1 MTASPRSAPSS
12 SSVAASSS
20 SSMLPSARSVT
31 AASLSSSKS
40 HAHAH
45 LPRAPEAASP
55 LPLAHAL
62 PHPQHQLYSPPN
74 SVSSISTY
82 SPSSTGESPSGHQ
95 LRNQQSQHSRTPHV
109 QRLTATYTNPSYQ
122 LDAFPSSAPADSSP
136 RSFAR
141 SAYEHDKYPRQQLSP
156 SSFTQPTTRRQHYQL
171 HQSYPTSASLPHPS
185 GGYNGYR
192 SEYERTPP
200 PSSGLHEGTSVD
212 ISSNLPEYSYPMTPS
227 QRPRRLPPRPIHYYH
242 HDQPHH
248 YRQYEPQHEPE
259 QDFYDH
265 SAQRS
270 RDHHSLQQ
278 EQASCQQKEQQQQ
291 HTKIPPPIQTK
302 WSDDRVARE
311 CPPLTFQSGSNA
323 SLGLRSTDWMS
334 PATPRSTQMQGSLLH
349 RSSADHYAMVESPLD
364 FRGAHGF
371 QHSIN
376 NMPRKQYEREDNDM
390 EHCSEQEDICVR
402 EFYDG
407 EEDEDEASMASQG
420 KRQRLS
426 ASDVALTS
434 FGSQLSLAS
443 PTFKITP
450 GHAEMSGREKAIRYT
465 VEGEGDDDQG
475 PSTAT
480 SSSSSRKPS
489 VSSSLQGD
497 ERLAVKGKRIK
508 VTAPKRAPR
517 NPPLQLADAME
528 LLDNE
533 AQAGTGIQFLTGKG
547 LRIYAQRVCERV
559 QAKGSTSYN
568 ELVHELVGG
577 KAGELVEDAP
587 EVPGQEN
594 IRRRVYDAL
603 NVLEALDIISFDNKD
618 IRWVGIE
625 ESRVVQEVSR
635 RSTVPIGTQGR
646 PPHHEGDDESEEP
659 EDDDMEIE
667 KLQKEVDAM
676 KLRNELVQA
685 QLQDQVTRHVQVL
698 NLVKKNK
705 RREAKEHERE
715 ERRRQRKEDKRARTI
730 LADQD
735 PSMTDVVPQ
744 SSSDLT
750 EEPRRRS
757 ERHPRR
763 QTPCQGSETAGR
775 EAGRND
781 KERDLEEEEEEDEES
796 RRRRKQERRER
807 RERKEKRAQRRL
819 EKEKEHSKIQL
830 PFVVVR
836 MPGYASQSSDSEA
849 SISVVRRVRDEQ
861 KSRRGSKGRRDA
873 ASSGEGT
880 TMVEIKIPQQED
892 VSIISDTE
900 ILGDLGYNTVEL
912 DELQAMLPQDLMD
925 NVQYAVSL
933 EETRD
938 RSNLSSRRSLQ
949 PSLGASVG
957 AAGDSTMD
965 LDSSSPLTSVTVRGG
980 FEREIVRAASE
991 GISSTA

>member
-1 MTASPRSAPSS
+1 MTTAPRPAPSS

-20 SSMLPSARSVT
+20 SSMLPSARGVT
-31 AASLSSSKS
+31 AASLSSSTS
-40 HAHAH
+40 HGHAH
-45 LPRAPEAASP
+45 LQHDMHTPDVASP
-55 LPLAHAL
+55 LPIAHPL
-62 PHPQHQLYSPPN
+62 PHSQHQLYSPPN

-95 LRNQQSQHSRTPHV
+95 LRNQHSRASHI
-109 QRLTATYTNPSYQ
+109 QRLSTSYTHPAYQ
-122 LDAFPSSAPADSSP
+122 HDSFPSSAP
-136 RSFAR
+136 RST
-141 SAYEHDKYPRQQLSP
+141 YDQDKYPRQQLSP
-156 SSFTQPTTRRQHYQL
+156 SSLVQPSPRRHHYQL
-171 HQSYPTSASLPHPS
+171 HQPYPTSVSLSYP
-185 GGYNGYR
+185 NGAYSDYR
-192 SEYERTPP
+192 KEHERTPP
-200 PSSGLHEGTSVD
+200 PLSGSHEGINGD

-227 QRPRRLPPRPIHYYH
+227 QRPRRLPQRPTYHHH
-242 HDQPHH
+242 HDQLHH
-248 YRQYEPQHEPE
+248 YRQHDAQHEPV
-259 QDFYDH
+259 QDFHDPDV
-265 SAQRS
+265 QRS
-270 RDHHSLQQ
+270 RDHRSLQQ
-278 EQASCQQKEQQQQ
+278 EQASKQQQQQQQQ
-291 HTKIPPPIQTK
+291 HYKFPPPIRTK

-323 SLGLRSTDWMS
+323 SLGFRSTDWMS
-334 PATPRSTQMQGSLLH
+334 PATPRSTQMQGSFLH
-349 RSSADHYAMVESPLD
+349 QSSADQYPMVDSPVD
-364 FRGAHGF
+364 FREPRVF
-371 QHSIN
+371 QHSVSN
-376 NMPRKQYEREDNDM
+376 KLRKKYEREDNDM
-390 EHCSEQEDICVR
+390 EHCSEQEDICAR
-402 EFYDG
+402 EFDDG
-407 EEDEDEASMASQG
+407 EQDDDEAHMAYQG

-426 ASDVALTS
+426 ASDVALAS
-434 FGSQLSLAS
+434 FGNQLSLTS
-443 PTFKITP
+443 PTYKITP
-450 GHAEMSGREKAIRYT
+450 VHADMSIKEKAYRHNA
-465 VEGEGDDDQG
+465 EGEVDDDKG
-475 PSTAT
+475 PSTVV

-489 VSSSLQGD
+489 VSNSLQGD
-497 ERLAVKGKRIK
+497 ERPALKGKKIK
-508 VTAPKRAPR
+508 VTATKRAPR
-517 NPPLQLADAME
+517 NSPLELEDAME
-528 LLDNE
+528 PLDDE
-533 AQAGTGIQFLTGKG
+533 AQIGTGIQFLTGKG

-577 KAGELVEDAP
+577 KAGELAEDAP

-625 ESRVVQEVSR
+625 ESKVVQEVSS
-635 RSTVPIGTQGR
+635 RSTAQVVAQGR
-646 PPHHEGDDESEEP
+646 PSHHEGDDESEEP

-698 NLVKKNK
+698 NLVKRNK

-715 ERRRQRKEDKRARTI
+715 ERRRQRKEEKRARAI

-744 SSSDLT
+744 SSSDLN

-757 ERHPRR
+757 ERHRRRRPPRLGSER
-763 QTPCQGSETAGR
+763 SETAGR
-775 EAGRND
+775 EAGSN
-781 KERDLEEEEEEDEES
+781 EIEGGMEEEEEEDEES
-796 RRRRKQERRER
+796 RQRRKQERRER

-861 KSRRGSKGRRDA
+861 KSRRGNKGRRDG
-873 ASSGEGT
+873 ASSNEGT

-912 DELQAMLPQDLMD
+912 DELHAMLPKNLMD
-925 NVQYAVSL
+925 TVQYAVSL
-933 EETRD
+933 EDDQD
-938 RSNLSSRRSLQ
+938 RFSTSSQCGLQSSLNV
-949 PSLGASVG
+949 S
-957 AAGDSTMD
+957 AAAVSDSTMG
-965 LDSSSPLTSVTVRGG
+965 LDFSSPLTSVTVRGG

-991 GISSTA
+991 GTSSSA

>member
-1 MTASPRSAPSS
+1 MTAAPRSAPSS

-20 SSMLPSARSVT
+20 SSMLPSARSAT
-31 AASLSSSKS
+31 AASLSNPTS
-40 HAHAH
+40 HGHGHLQHAMH
-45 LPRAPEAASP
+45 TPDAASP
-55 LPLAHAL
+55 LPMAQTL
-62 PHPQHQLYSPPN
+62 PHSQHQLYSPPN

-82 SPSSTGESPSGHQ
+82 SPSSTSESPSGHQ
-95 LRNQQSQHSRTPHV
+95 LRNQHSRTSHF
-109 QRLTATYTNPSYQ
+109 QRLTTSYTSPSYPH
-122 LDAFPSSAPADSSP
+122 DSFPSSAPADSSP
-136 RSFAR
+136 RSFSR
-141 SAYEHDKYPRQQLSP
+141 STYDQDKYPRQQLSP
-156 SSFTQPTTRRQHYQL
+156 SSFAQPSPRRHHYQL
-171 HQSYPTSASLPHPS
+171 HQSYPTSTSLYPS
-185 GGYNGYR
+185 GVYNDYR
-192 SEYERTPP
+192 KEYERTPP
-200 PSSGLHEGTSVD
+200 PLSGLHEGINAD

-227 QRPRRLPPRPIHYYH
+227 QRPRRLPQRPIHH
-242 HDQPHH
+242 HHHEPLHH
-248 YRQYEPQHEPE
+248 YRQYEPQHEPG
-259 QDFYDH
+259 QDLYDQ
-265 SAQRS
+265 SIQRS
-270 RDHHSLQQ
+270 RDHQTLRQ
-278 EQASCQQKEQQQQ
+278 EQASKQQQQ
-291 HTKIPPPIQTK
+291 QQQPSKIPPPIRTK

-323 SLGLRSTDWMS
+323 SLGFRSADWMS
-334 PATPRSTQMQGSLLH
+334 PATPRSTQMQGSVLH
-349 RSSADHYAMVESPLD
+349 QSSVDQYAMVDSPVD
-364 FRGAHGF
+364 FVEPRGI
-371 QHSIN
+371 QHSFG
-376 NMPRKQYEREDNDM
+376 NMLRKKYEREDNDM
-390 EHCSEQEDICVR
+390 EHCSEQEDNCER
-402 EFYDG
+402 ESD
-407 EEDEDEASMASQG
+407 EEDQDEAFMASQG

-426 ASDVALTS
+426 ASDAALTS
-434 FGSQLSLAS
+434 FGSQLSLTS
-443 PTFKITP
+443 PTYRIMP
-450 GHAEMSGREKAIRYT
+450 VHADMSAKEKTNRYN
-465 VEGEGDDDQG
+465 VEGEGDDDGG
-475 PSTAT
+475 PSTVG

-489 VSSSLQGD
+489 VSSSFQGD
-497 ERLAVKGKRIK
+497 ERPVSKGKKIK
-508 VTAPKRAPR
+508 VAAPKRVPR
-517 NPPLQLADAME
+517 NSPLQLGDATD
-528 LLDNE
+528 LLDDE

-603 NVLEALDIISFDNKD
+603 NVLEALGIISFDNKD

-635 RSTVPIGTQGR
+635 RSTVQGAAQGR

-698 NLVKKNK
+698 NLVKRNK

-715 ERRRQRKEDKRARTI
+715 ERRRQRKEEKRARAM

-744 SSSDLT
+744 SSSDLN

-757 ERHPRR
+757 ERHRRRRSPRL
-763 QTPCQGSETAGR
+763 GSERSETTGR
-775 EAGRND
+775 EAERN
-781 KERDLEEEEEEDEES
+781 EMGGEVEEEEEEDEES
-796 RRRRKQERRER
+796 HQRRKEKH
-807 RERKEKRAQRRL
+807 RERKEKRARRQL

-861 KSRRGSKGRRDA
+861 KSRRSNKGRRDG
-873 ASSGEGT
+873 ASNGEGT

-900 ILGDLGYNTVEL
+900 ILGDLGYNTVEF
-912 DELQAMLPQDLMD
+912 DELQAMLPQNLMD
-925 NVQYAVSL
+925 TVQYAVSL
-933 EETRD
+933 ED
-938 RSNLSSRRSLQ
+938 DQGRSNPSSHCRLQ
-949 PSLGASVG
+949 SSLGVPAAAVG
-957 AAGDSTMD
+957 SSTMD
-965 LDSSSPLTSVTVRGG
+965 LDSSSSPLTSVTVRGG
-980 FEREIVRAASE
+980 FEREIIRAASE
-991 GISSTA
+991 GVSSSA

>member
-31 AASLSSSKS
+31 AASLSNPKGHG

-45 LPRAPEAASP
+45 LPRAPETASP
-55 LPLAHAL
+55 LPLTHSLAHS
-62 PHPQHQLYSPPN
+62 QHQLYSPPN

-82 SPSSTGESPSGHQ
+82 SPSSTGESPSGHP
-95 LRNQQSQHSRTPHV
+95 LRNQQSQHSRTPHFHR
-109 QRLTATYTNPSYQ
+109 QTAAYADPAYP
-122 LDAFPSSAPADSSP
+122 LDSFTSSAPADSSP

-141 SAYEHDKYPRQQLSP
+141 STYDQDKYPRQQLSP
-156 SSFTQPTTRRQHYQL
+156 SSFTQPSTRRQHYQL
-171 HQSYPTSASLPHPS
+171 HQSYPTSASLSCPS
-185 GGYNGYR
+185 VGYNEYR
-192 SEYERTPP
+192 KECERTPP
-200 PSSGLHEGTSVD
+200 PLPGLHEGTNAD

-227 QRPRRLPPRPIHYYH
+227 QRPRRLPPRPIHYHH

-248 YRQYEPQHEPE
+248 YRQYGPQHEQE
-259 QDFYDH
+259 QDFYDQ
-265 SAQRS
+265 SVQRP

-278 EQASCQQKEQQQQ
+278 EQASSQQQ
-291 HTKIPPPIQTK
+291 HTKIPPPIRTK

-323 SLGLRSTDWMS
+323 SLGFRSTDWMS

-349 RSSADHYAMVESPLD
+349 QSSADQYPMVESPTD
-364 FRGAHGF
+364 FREPRGF

-376 NMPRKQYEREDNDM
+376 NMPWKTYGREDHGM

-402 EFYDG
+402 EFEDD
-407 EEDEDEASMASQG
+407 EEDEDEAYMASQG

-426 ASDVALTS
+426 ASDVALRS
-434 FGSQLSLAS
+434 FGSQLSLTS

-450 GHAEMSGREKAIRYT
+450 GHAEMSGKEKAIRYT

-475 PSTAT
+475 PSTAV

-497 ERLAVKGKRIK
+497 ERPAVKGKRIK
-508 VTAPKRAPR
+508 VTAAKRASR
-517 NPPLQLADAME
+517 NPPLRLGDAMD
-528 LLDNE
+528 LLDDE
-533 AQAGTGIQFLTGKG
+533 AQTGTEIQFLKGKG

-635 RSTVPIGTQGR
+635 RSTVQIGTQGR
-646 PPHHEGDDESEEP
+646 PSHHEGDDESEEP

-705 RREAKEHERE
+705 RREAKEHERD
-715 ERRRQRKEDKRARTI
+715 ERRRQRKEDKRAQAR

-744 SSSDLT
+744 SSSDLN

-763 QTPCQGSETAGR
+763 RSPCQGSERSETAGR
-775 EAGRND
+775 DAGRLGMEG
-781 KERDLEEEEEEDEES
+781 KFEEEEEEDEES
-796 RRRRKQERRER
+796 RQRRKQERRER

-861 KSRRGSKGRRDA
+861 KSRRGSKGRRDG

-912 DELQAMLPQDLMD
+912 DELQAMLPQDLMN
-925 NVQYAVSL
+925 NVQYAVSI
-933 EETRD
+933 EETQD
-938 RSNLSSRRSLQ
+938 RSNPSSQREHQS
-949 PSLGASVG
+949 SLGASV
-957 AAGDSTMD
+957 AAVGDATMD

>member
-1 MTASPRSAPSS
+1 MA
-12 SSVAASSS
+12 
-20 SSMLPSARSVT
+20 
-31 AASLSSSKS
+31 LS
-40 HAHAH
+40 
-45 LPRAPEAASP
+45 
-55 LPLAHAL
+55 L
-62 PHPQHQLYSPPN
+62 PHSQHQLYSPPN

-82 SPSSTGESPSGHQ
+82 SPSSTSESPSGHQ
-95 LRNQQSQHSRTPHV
+95 LRHPHARTSHF
-109 QRLTATYTNPSYQ
+109 QRLTTSYANPSYQ
-122 LDAFPSSAPADSSP
+122 HDSFPSSAPADSSP
-136 RSFAR
+136 RSFSR
-141 SAYEHDKYPRQQLSP
+141 STFDQDKYPRQQLSP
-156 SSFTQPTTRRQHYQL
+156 SSFVQPSTRRQHYQL
-171 HQSYPTSASLPHPS
+171 HQSYPTSAYPS
-185 GGYNGYR
+185 AGYNEYR
-192 SEYERTPP
+192 KEYDRTPP
-200 PSSGLHEGTSVD
+200 PLSGIHEGINAD

-227 QRPRRLPPRPIHYYH
+227 QRPRRLPQRPLHHHHH
-242 HDQPHH
+242 HDQMHH
-248 YRQYEPQHEPE
+248 YRPYEPQHEPE
-259 QDFYDH
+259 HDFFPE

-270 RDHHSLQQ
+270 RDYHPLQQ
-278 EQASCQQKEQQQQ
+278 EPTAKHQQQQQQQ
-291 HTKIPPPIQTK
+291 HNKIPPPIRTK

-323 SLGLRSTDWMS
+323 SQGFRSTDWMS
-334 PATPRSTQMQGSLLH
+334 PATPRSTQIQGSVLH
-349 RSSADHYAMVESPLD
+349 QSSADQYPMVDSPVD
-364 FRGAHGF
+364 FREPRGL

-376 NMPRKQYEREDNDM
+376 NMLRKKYERENNDM

-402 EFYDG
+402 EFDAG
-407 EEDEDEASMASQG
+407 EDDDEEAYMASQG

-434 FGSQLSLAS
+434 FSSQISLTS
-443 PTFKITP
+443 PTYKLTSNR
-450 GHAEMSGREKAIRYT
+450 AEMSSKEKANRHSA
-465 VEGEGDDDQG
+465 EAEGDDDQG
-475 PSTAT
+475 PSTIV

-489 VSSSLQGD
+489 ISSSLQGD
-497 ERLAVKGKRIK
+497 ERPAVKGKK
-508 VTAPKRAPR
+508 SKATAPKRAPR
-517 NPPLQLADAME
+517 SSPHQLGDAIDPLD
-528 LLDNE
+528 DE

-577 KAGELVEDAP
+577 KAGELEEDAP
-587 EVPGQEN
+587 EVPGQEVSN

-635 RSTVPIGTQGR
+635 RSTVQVASQGR
-646 PPHHEGDDESEEP
+646 PSHHEGDDESEEP

-698 NLVKKNK
+698 NLVKRNK

-715 ERRRQRKEDKRARTI
+715 ERRRQRKEDKRARAI
-730 LADQD
+730 LTDQD
-735 PSMTDVVPQ
+735 PSMTDVVPL
-744 SSSDLT
+744 SSSDLN
-750 EEPRRRS
+750 EEPRRRTERPTRRRSPRQGS
-757 ERHPRR
+757 ERF
-763 QTPCQGSETAGR
+763 ETAGR

-781 KERDLEEEEEEDEES
+781 MEGKMEEDEEEDEES
-796 RRRRKQERRER
+796 RQRRKQERRER

-861 KSRRGSKGRRDA
+861 KSRRGNKGRRDG

-880 TMVEIKIPQQED
+880 TMVEIQIPQQED

-900 ILGDLGYNTVEL
+900 ILGDLGYNTVEFE
-912 DELQAMLPQDLMD
+912 ELQAMLPQNLMD
-925 NVQYAVSL
+925 NVQYAVTL
-933 EETRD
+933 EDNQHRA
-938 RSNLSSRRSLQ
+938 SPSSQCTLQ
-949 PSLGASVG
+949 SSLGVS
-957 AAGDSTMD
+957 AAAVRESTMNVD
-965 LDSSSPLTSVTVRGG
+965 SSPLTSVTVRGG

-991 GISSTA
+991 GISSSA